1 MPNKYCKKEECQSDE
16 ELLALYHVYGSEEDE
31 TMNICDLH
39 SLFKDCELEMTPF
52 EARIMFNFTDTDMNG
67 KVTFPE
73 FKRMMTKFVDE
84 DFSETFFVDLFVAF
98 LRTLDSDGSG
108 YISKNELETALEEK
122 IEEGEFEIFTI
133 MFDEDGD
140 GRISVGEAAKAL
152 IESGEFFSK

>member
-1 MPNKYCKKEECQSDE
+1 MPNKYCKKEVCQSDE
-16 ELLALYHVYGSEEDE
+16 ELLALYLAYGSDE
-31 TMNICDLH
+31 NGTMNICDLH

-52 EARIMFNFTDTDMNG
+52 EARIMFNYTDTDMNG

-73 FKRMMTKFVDE
+73 FKRMMTKFVEE

-98 LRTLDSDGSG
+98 LRTLDADGSG
-108 YISKNELETALEEK
+108 YVSKNELETALEEK
-122 IEEGEFEIFTI
+122 IEEGEFEILTI

>member
-1 MPNKYCKKEECQSDE
+1 MPNKYCNKEVCQSDE
-16 ELLALYHVYGSEEDE
+16 ELLALYQVYGSDEDGA
-31 TMNICDLH
+31 MNICDLH
-39 SLFKDCELEMTPF
+39 SLFKDCELEITPF
-52 EARIMFNFTDTDMNG
+52 EARIMFNYTDTDMNG

-73 FKRMMTKFVDE
+73 FKRMMTKFVEE

-108 YISKNELETALEEK
+108 YVSKNELETALEEK
-122 IEEGEFEIFTI
+122 IEEGEFEILTI